1 MATLVKRPRSSRKQ
15 KGEACY
21 RDERECRDGEGGESW
36 PKPQLEH
43 RHVISCPALEDPE
56 RTALRDDERDSL
68 AKQNAHR
75 NPEPPITS
83 PSDRAEPQVPET
95 RQLSKPHTV
104 VNHPESLGSAIE
116 WGSAVH
122 HDVSLAACVP
132 RGQVPIGMF
141 NTLLVN
147 LVLLI
152 G

>member
-1 MATLVKRPRSSRKQ
+1 MKPATATSVNVGMAKEASRGPNHNSNIGTSSPARRWKIPSGQPFATTSATPSPNRTLTETQSHRSR
-15 KGEACY
+15 
-21 RDERECRDGEGGESW
+21 RR
-36 PKPQLEH
+36 
-43 RHVISCPALEDPE
+43 VIA
-56 RTALRDDERDSL
+56 
-68 AKQNAHR
+68 
-75 NPEPPITS
+75 
-83 PSDRAEPQVPET
+83 AEPQVPET